1 MEKKTTQNFEKNGGM
16 VELNKQK
23 SSLKGSWLWG
33 VLLFAALILVDQV
46 TKIAAEIYFCAE
58 GAPDQI
64 VIIPGWV
71 NLCIT
76 FNRGISY
83 GMGSGASPELKLG
96 VIALT
101 GVMMLVL
108 AVMYFKVDT
117 RRTLLRVAFVFIVAG
132 GIGNFIDR
140 MYYQVWDP
148 ASASALPNIADGVR
162 DMVDIS
168 RLGFAVCNFADF
180 FICGGAVALVF
191 GLLFFD
197 KDAIFPMGKYK
208 ELAKEAQAE
217 EEARELAKKAAQEK
231 LENDI
236 NDTDE
241 SD

>member
-1 MEKKTTQNFEKNGGM
+1 MEKKTTQNFENDGGM

-33 VLLFAALILVDQV
+33 VLLFAVLILVDQV

-83 GMGSGASPELKLG
+83 GMGSNASPELKLG

-101 GVMMLVL
+101 GVMMLVI
-108 AVMYFKVDT
+108 AIMFFKVDT

-148 ASASALPNIADGVR
+148 ASASVLPNVADGVR

-180 FICGGAVALVF
+180 FISAGAVMLVLA
-191 GLLFFD
+191 LLFFD
-197 KDAIFPMGKYK
+197 STAIWPVGKKYK
-208 ELAKEAQAE
+208 ALAEEERLKEEAKEAEKQ
-217 EEARELAKKAAQEK
+217 AKKQEK
-231 LENDI
+231 K
-236 NDTDE
+236 
-241 SD
+241 

>member
-1 MEKKTTQNFEKNGGM
+1 METKTTQNLVNDGGM
-16 VELNKQK
+16 VELNREKRA
-23 SSLKGSWLWG
+23 SKGSWWWG
-33 VLLFAALILVDQV
+33 VLLFAVLIFIDQI
-46 TKIAAEIYFCAE
+46 TKIMAEVYFCAD

-83 GMGSGASPELKLG
+83 GMGSGASPELKLA
-96 VIALT
+96 VIAVT

-108 AVMYFKVDT
+108 AVMYFKVDE
-117 RRTLLRVAFVFIVAG
+117 RRTLLRLAFVFIVAG

-148 ASASALPNIADGVR
+148 ATASALPNVADGVR

-180 FICGGAVALVF
+180 FISAGAVMLVLA
-191 GLLFFD
+191 LLFFD
-197 KDAIFPMGKYK
+197 STAIFPVGEKYK
-208 ELAKEAQAE
+208 QLAEEERQKEEAKEAAKQ
-217 EEARELAKKAAQEK
+217 AKKQEK
-231 LENDI
+231 K
-236 NDTDE
+236 
-241 SD
+241 

>member
-1 MEKKTTQNFEKNGGM
+1 MQNLQENGGV
-16 VELNKQK
+16 VELNTQK

-33 VLLFAALILVDQV
+33 VLLFAMLILIDQV

-58 GAPDQI
+58 GAPDKI

-83 GMGSGASPELKLG
+83 GMGSGASPALKLG

-108 AVMYFKVDT
+108 AVMYFKLDT
-117 RRTLLRVAFVFIVAG
+117 RRTFLRIAFVFIVAG

-140 MYYQVWDP
+140 VYYQVWDP
-148 ASASALPNIADGVR
+148 ASASVLPNVADGVR

-180 FICGGAVALVF
+180 FICGGAVMLVF
-191 GLLFFD
+191 ALLFFD
-197 KDAIFPMGKYK
+197 STAIWPTGKKYK
-208 ELAKEAQAE
+208 ALAE
-217 EEARELAKKAAQEK
+217 EERLKEEVKEAEKQAKRQGK
-231 LENDI
+231 I
-236 NDTDE
+236 
-241 SD
+241 